1 MPCVKSFPL
10 YLVFFFIFTEV
21 IACFCSQPLLLALTD
36 GLSAQSCL
44 SQFISYIFFNH
55 RDRLTASD
63 MIHVKKVME
72 HVYEKIVLSDN
83 SSNSSNGGADKMPP
97 DELSALADAKVEIHC
112 NDMVSVVFFLIL
124 FPWKTFAI
132 RDSIDS
138 VIVSEELQSVT
149 KISSSYRTVPSTINS
164 KNK

>member
-1 MPCVKSFPL
+1 MA
-10 YLVFFFIFTEV
+10 YLLSHVFLNLF
-21 IACFCSQPLLLALTD
+21 L
-36 GLSAQSCL
+36 
-44 SQFISYIFFNH
+44 IFFSNH

-124 FPWKTFAI
+124 FPWKIFAI
-132 RDSIDS
+132 GGSIDS

-149 KISSSYRTVPSTINS
+149 KINGYTKNRTSTPHISILRLLDMLFFVLLSINTDTGRDE
-164 KNK
+164 KG